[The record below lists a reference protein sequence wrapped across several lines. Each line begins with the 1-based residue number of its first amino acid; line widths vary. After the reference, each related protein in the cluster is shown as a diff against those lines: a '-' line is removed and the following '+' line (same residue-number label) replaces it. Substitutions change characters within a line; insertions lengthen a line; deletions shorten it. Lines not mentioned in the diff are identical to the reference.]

1 MAAQP
6 EIVSKPKASK
16 HKKRVSKQVSGL
28 PLNLTGYYMG
38 ETRDDSEFE
47 VTFLIELPD
56 LDKDNW
62 PTVTF
67 TGEQFRDAF
76 ANLTQYHRITL
87 NLAEATKVGKG
98 HGK

>member
-1 MAAQP
+1 
-6 EIVSKPKASK
+6 
-16 HKKRVSKQVSGL
+16 
-28 PLNLTGYYMG
+28 MG
-38 ETRDDSEFE
+38 ETRDDGEFE

-87 NLAEATKVGKG
+87 NLAEATKVGKDY
-98 HGK
+98 GK